1 MEGRFEFSQI
11 PQQLVFLVIST
22 VQNPRTSP
30 THNKPKFNNLIRKF
44 QAQLQQLCQTD
55 TVEDEIKEN
64 SPGNWENQLHE
75 NIKIATVIVPNC
87 EGDINR

>member
-1 MEGRFEFSQI
+1 MNSHKYHNNSSSSSS
-11 PQQLVFLVIST
+11 PQFKTLEHL
-22 VQNPRTSP
+22 P